1 MRDGFVLHGAE
12 GALGGAIGTLL
23 IKQGMSLARRMPASL
38 EPPAV
43 RRDPG
48 DFVVS
53 QMEELRGRPLPGPT
67 HERLAGGLHW
77 AYGVA
82 WGGLLGIAVSGLHVR
97 TARQTLLAGAGMG
110 ALVWAVGY
118 VGWLPGAGLME
129 PIQRQGA
136 GRVATSLVTHVLYG
150 VAASVP
156 IVIIDRERRRRRTWS
171 QRLADAFTP
180 GGRGLLASPRPLEKE
195 ARTALR
201 RGRRLFA

>member
-23 IKQGMSLARRMPASL
+23 LKQGMSLARRLPASL
-38 EPPAV
+38 EPPAAI
-43 RRDPG
+43 RDPG
-48 DFVVS
+48 DFVVA
-53 QMEELRGRPLPGPT
+53 QIEGLRGRPLPRPT
-67 HERLAGGLHW
+67 HERVRSGLHW

-82 WGGLLGIAVSGLHVR
+82 WGGLLGIAVSGLHVK
-97 TARQTLLAGAGMG
+97 TPRQTLLSGAGMG

-118 VGWLPGAGLME
+118 VGWLPGAGLMA

-136 GRVATSLVTHVLYG
+136 GRVVTSLLSHVLYG

-171 QRLADAFTP
+171 QRLADALRP
-180 GGRGLLASPRPLEKE
+180 EGRGPLATS
-195 ARTALR
+195 
-201 RGRRLFA
+201 